1 MPKFNTTLT
10 TSGTGY
16 WSTARKN
23 VRTTRID
30 VPYIDDERDFGE
42 LRVYFDTATWDV
54 ETDGLIY
61 TDARFMTELSAVL
74 AQAGFNVTDL
84 SYSEQGMQG
93 DNFVSCDVGKAFLDS
108 WLQVCGEH
116 TENEED

>member
-16 WSTARKN
+16 WSTARKS

-30 VPYIDDERDFGE
+30 VPYINDERDFGE
-42 LRVYFDTATWDV
+42 LRVYFDTDTWDV

-61 TDARFMTELSAVL
+61 TDARFMAELSAIL
-74 AQAGFNVTDL
+74 AQAGFNVADL

-93 DNFVSCDVGKAFLDS
+93 DDFVSFDVGSAFLGTWFDI
-108 WLQVCGEH
+108 VGN
-116 TENEED
+116 TEEA